1 MMFKMLV
8 KITGVS
14 HVYDKHNL
22 GLFICLFLPVLVG
35 SYFPDQESKLVL
47 AVKVQHPNPWT
58 TRELPTGCFKNKQ
71 LDRSFRI
78 FSKD

>member
-1 MMFKMLV
+1 MMFKTLV

-14 HVYDKHNL
+14 LVYDKHNL

-47 AVKVQHPNPWT
+47 AVKVQHPTPGPLGNSPQVV
-58 TRELPTGCFKNKQ
+58 LKISN
-71 LDRSFRI
+71 
-78 FSKD
+78 